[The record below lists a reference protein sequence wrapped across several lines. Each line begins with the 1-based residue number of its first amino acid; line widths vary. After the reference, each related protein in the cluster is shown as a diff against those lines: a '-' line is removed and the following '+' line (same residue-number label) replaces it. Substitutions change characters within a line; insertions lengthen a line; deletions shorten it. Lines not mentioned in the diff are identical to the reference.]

1 MLTLVARGRRLATAL
16 TLALLGTSL
25 LALGPATTPAV
36 AADAPALTAL
46 AWRSGPP
53 AGGQLVRIRG
63 HRLTGTTAVLF
74 GGVSTT
80 TDLQVVSDTEVVVRT
95 PPHPVGIVR
104 VQVVRPDATSPVVAV
119 ATYAYVA
126 KPQPMVYGPAKA
138 HPRAFVDD
146 LSCTSATFCVTSA
159 RFDRGTASRPD
170 HVNGVMTWNG
180 TRWSAVRVF
189 SHSLV
194 TDVSCATSPR
204 LMCMTVGLDG
214 YASRFQGGRWTRT
227 RIAPAVADN
236 GRGLVSVSC
245 GTSTSCLAVDATGN
259 ALRWNGSSW
268 TTRHRVVGASTGFTD
283 VSCPTSTWCYATIG
297 GGPDGSALGTRYR
310 NGRWDPVR
318 PISTTTTGAAT
329 TISCTSP
336 TFCLA
341 AGQFRKGVYLV
352 YTGITWSPS
361 DVAGPAGLAW
371 APATCAS
378 PTFCVVPTAQDDFSY
393 ELNLVNGGYL
403 GQQDGQQLPPGSST
417 QDPQIDCWAPYACLA
432 INETSAFLTR
442 RGP

>member
-1 MLTLVARGRRLATAL
+1 MDVERSFVVDRPVEEVFDFLADFENTESWDPGTVETRR
-16 TLALLGTSL
+16 TS
-25 LALGPATTPAV
+25 G
-36 AADAPALTAL
+36 D
-46 AWRSGPP
+46 
-53 AGGQLVRIRG
+53 GG
-63 HRLTGTTAVLF
+63 
-74 GGVSTT
+74 
-80 TDLQVVSDTEVVVRT
+80 
-95 PPHPVGIVR
+95 
-104 VQVVRPDATSPVVAV
+104 
-119 ATYAYVA
+119 
-126 KPQPMVYGPAKA
+126 
-138 HPRAFVDD
+138 
-146 LSCTSATFCVTSA
+146 
-159 RFDRGTASRPD
+159 
-170 HVNGVMTWNG
+170 
-180 TRWSAVRVF
+180 
-189 SHSLV
+189 
-194 TDVSCATSPR
+194 
-204 LMCMTVGLDG
+204 
-214 YASRFQGGRWTRT
+214 
-227 RIAPAVADN
+227 
-236 GRGLVSVSC
+236 
-245 GTSTSCLAVDATGN
+245 
-259 ALRWNGSSW
+259 
-268 TTRHRVVGASTGFTD
+268 
-283 VSCPTSTWCYATIG
+283 
-297 GGPDGSALGTRYR
+297 LGTRYR